1 MVSKQTGLFIKVNRL
16 WIQITK
22 ISRNKISFQSFVKI
36 FLIVWRAESSSILQ
50 IFLYRRINESL
61 KLLKMKVLG
70 VHKKGSFS
78 PYPFFV
84 NTLQKMTTVTGMPP
98 HHPLTPQHL

>member
-1 MVSKQTGLFIKVNRL
+1 MNTLLDKQYCHCCPNKSLNKKSK
-16 WIQITK
+16 
-22 ISRNKISFQSFVKI
+22 
-36 FLIVWRAESSSILQ
+36 
-50 IFLYRRINESL
+50 SL
-61 KLLKMKVLG
+61 LLKMKVLG